1 MKLKVIFRFTD
12 FRTKLFQTSI
22 VLEAN
27 GRCNAPL
34 SGLVLLLIGML
45 SERTQKLY
53 NSFQLYLLL

>member
-12 FRTKLFQTSI
+12 FPTKLFQTSI